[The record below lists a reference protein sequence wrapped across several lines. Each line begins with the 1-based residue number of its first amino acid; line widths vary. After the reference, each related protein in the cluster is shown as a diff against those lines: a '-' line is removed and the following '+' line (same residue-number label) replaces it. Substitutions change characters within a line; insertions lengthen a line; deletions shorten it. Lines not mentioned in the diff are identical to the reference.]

1 MGLIFFPI
9 RGDGCQTSEGCI
21 YWQKPAASIA
31 AGFDS
36 QQVPLLVKS
45 GKSKKTWS
53 GT

>member
-1 MGLIFFPI
+1 MGLKLFPN

-21 YWQKPAASIA
+21 YWQKPAAIHA

-45 GKSKKTWS
+45 E
-53 GT
+53 